1 MGAMPGLTRI
11 SERRRHR
18 HHGAVQ
24 HPDRR
29 ELERA
34 GWRTTLEYRE
44 NHVRR
49 RNGRLVELR
58 VEWCA
63 EAEHDT
69 DDGPPVVVSACSSS
83 LDRVWAK
90 LRFEADVARVALV
103 GRRGVRS
110 PGVQGALTLG

>member
-1 MGAMPGLTRI
+1 MSGLTRI
-11 SERRRHR
+11 SERRRLR
-18 HHGAVQ
+18 HHGAAQ

-49 RNGRLVELR
+49 RDGRLVELR

-63 EAEHDT
+63 EAEHVT
-69 DDGPPVVVSACSSS
+69 AGGRPLVVSARSSS

-90 LRFEADVARVALV
+90 LRFEADVASVALA
-103 GRRGVRS
+103 GRRAAPS
-110 PGVQGALTLG
+110 PSPLHGLTLG

>member
-1 MGAMPGLTRI
+1 MPGLTRI

-18 HHGAVQ
+18 HHGAAQ

-49 RNGRLVELR
+49 RDGRLVELR

-69 DDGPPVVVSACSSS
+69 DGGGPLVVSACSSS

-90 LRFEADVARVALV
+90 LRFEADVAGVALV
-103 GRRGVRS
+103 GRG
-110 PGVQGALTLG
+110 GARAPAASRRLTLG